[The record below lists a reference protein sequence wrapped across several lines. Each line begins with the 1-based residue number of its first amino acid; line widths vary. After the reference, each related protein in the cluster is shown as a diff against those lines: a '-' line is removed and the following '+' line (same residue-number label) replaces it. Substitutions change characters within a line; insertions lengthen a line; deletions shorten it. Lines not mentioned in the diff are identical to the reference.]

1 MMHMQDLWRGQFADP
16 ALRRLVD
23 EIDRRAEQGSGYT
36 QDDHARVAI
45 TIPQGVCAR
54 DLDDEQ
60 RHTLRQLLAVYTGRA
75 PRDLAGAYTARYES
89 DPVLDGATSPGR
101 GAPTPASRTTS
112 GSRGPAF
119 SSSTTTTQRHA
130 NHAHSVWRDLTSDF
144 GLDAL
149 AEHRAHTAHD

>member
-1 MMHMQDLWRGQFADP
+1 MRAWRSP
-16 ALRRLVD
+16 SPR
-23 EIDRRAEQGSGYT
+23 
-36 QDDHARVAI
+36 
-45 TIPQGVCAR
+45 GVCAR

-89 DPVLDGATSPGR
+89 DPVLDEVYFAWAGSTDAGEPHYYRVQGASILIEYDN
-101 GAPTPASRTTS
+101 
-112 GSRGPAF
+112 
-119 SSSTTTTQRHA
+119 TQRHA

>member
-1 MMHMQDLWRGQFADP
+1 M
-16 ALRRLVD
+16 
-23 EIDRRAEQGSGYT
+23 
-36 QDDHARVAI
+36 
-45 TIPQGVCAR
+45 CAR

-89 DPVLDGATSPGR
+89 DPVLDEVYFAWAGSTDAGEPHYYRVQGASILIEYDN
-101 GAPTPASRTTS
+101 
-112 GSRGPAF
+112 
-119 SSSTTTTQRHA
+119 TQRHA